1 MKKVPMRM
9 CILTREKLPK
19 KELIRVVN
27 FNGEVSVDV
36 TGKKNGKGCYLK
48 RDASVINEAKNK
60 KILNHVFEMDVP
72 EEIYDEILKL
82 I

>member
-1 MKKVPMRM
+1 MRM

>member
-1 MKKVPMRM
+1 M